1 MLTRTFFFSAI
12 GILLLSPVAFGTDRA
27 QDTYRQHAPSRDGI
41 GKYYQDRE
49 ISQVMGHFGASWLER
64 RGRALEER
72 TDLLI
77 ANLPLRADF
86 TVADIGAGTGYFSLP
101 VAQRVPQGR
110 VLAVDIQQEML
121 DTIEARKLATGADNI
136 TTILG
141 TVANP
146 KLPTDTVDLAFIV
159 DAYHEFSHPFE
170 MARAIFQALKPGG
183 RLVLIEYRGEDKS
196 VPIKRL
202 HKMTQKQARR
212 EMQAVGFAWEAT
224 RDFLPQQ
231 HFMVFTKPHR

>member
-1 MLTRTFFFSAI
+1 
-12 GILLLSPVAFGTDRA
+12 
-27 QDTYRQHAPSRDGI
+27 
-41 GKYYQDRE
+41 
-49 ISQVMGHFGASWLER
+49 
-64 RGRALEER
+64 
-72 TDLLI
+72 
-77 ANLPLRADF
+77 
-86 TVADIGAGTGYFSLP
+86 
-101 VAQRVPQGR
+101 
-110 VLAVDIQQEML
+110 ML

-183 RLVLIEYRGEDKS
+183 QLVIIEYRGEDKS